1 TEVEE
6 KPENPKSNLASMGIY
21 VFNWKVLRKA
31 LIEDNENPESSNDF
45 GKDIIPKMLNDNQPL
60 YVYKFDGYWKDV
72 GTVRSYWQANL
83 DLINPDNELGIY
95 DEDWKIYTTSLNLPP
110 HRIGPKGTL
119 NDALVNEACVI
130 DGKVENSVL
139 FSNVTVAE
147 GAEVYNSV
155 LLNGSKVNAGCKI
168 YNCVVAEDIEITEE
182 RINSIYAMGKYFALM
197 ANDKTFEAKSVILAT
212 GIEYTR
218 PIKGE
223 EEYLGK
229 GVGYCATCDAPLYKG
244 KVVTIIGHNKEAEE
258 EANYVSELAGEV
270 YYVPMYKGNYNLRNN
285 IKVVE
290 DKPQEIVGELKVNKL
305 ILKNTEIETDAVFL
319 LKDSISPG
327 QLVPGL
333 KIEEN
338 HIFVDRLMKT
348 NIPGCFAAGDCV
360 GKPYQYIKSAGEGN
374 IAALS
379 AVQYLDKI

>member
-1 TEVEE
+1 MSERYDIAIVGSGPAGLSAALNAKIRNKKFIIFGNKNLTNKLV
-6 KPENPKSNLASMGIY
+6 KAPKINNYLGFYGITGEG
-21 VFNWKVLRKA
+21 VKERFQEHLKA
-31 LIEDNENPESSNDF
+31 
-45 GKDIIPKMLNDNQPL
+45 M
-60 YVYKFDGYWKDV
+60 
-72 GTVRSYWQANL
+72 
-83 DLINPDNELGIY
+83 
-95 DEDWKIYTTSLNLPP
+95 
-110 HRIGPKGTL
+110 
-119 NDALVNEACVI
+119 
-130 DGKVENSVL
+130 
-139 FSNVTVAE
+139 
-147 GAEVYNSV
+147 
-155 LLNGSKVNAGCKI
+155 
-168 YNCVVAEDIEITEE
+168 DIEITEE